1 MSKQKLD
8 LLKLDK
14 VPTWITQDNIEKM
27 KSNDF
32 QQIVR
37 FFVINT
43 PDKITSARGIEI
55 AEYGYDDEEELF
67 NELIGNIPCQ
77 KKNQSIEKT
86 DLTEVNMLNFP
97 PTDMKES
104 MCFAVS
110 NNKPVTSLFIKIRD
124 SLAHGRFNI
133 GGSPKMPYLVM
144 EDINKSDN
152 CSARII
158 LKIKTLKSWIKK
170 LEGGNHE

>member
-27 KSNDF
+27 KSDDF

-55 AEYGYDDEEELF
+55 VEYGYDDEEKLF
-67 NELIGNIPCQ
+67 KELIGNIPCQ
-77 KKNQSIEKT
+77 RKNQSIERS
-86 DLTEVNMLNFP
+86 DLKAVNMLEFP
-97 PTDMKES
+97 PTDMNES

-110 NNKPVTSLFIKIRD
+110 NSKPVTSLFIKIRD

-133 GGSPKMPYLVM
+133 GGSPKMPFLVM
-144 EDINKSDN
+144 EDINKHEN

-158 LKIKTLKSWIKK
+158 LKVKTLKSWIMK
-170 LEGGNHE
+170 LEGVKHE